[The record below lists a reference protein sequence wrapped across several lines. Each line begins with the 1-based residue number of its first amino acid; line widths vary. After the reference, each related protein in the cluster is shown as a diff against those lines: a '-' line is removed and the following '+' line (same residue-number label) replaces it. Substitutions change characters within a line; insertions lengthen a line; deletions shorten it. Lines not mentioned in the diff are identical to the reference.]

1 MDQIGGLG
9 SVCTTGYMVKNP
21 HYIYYEIAV
30 RVILTFDKLRL
41 DMWYFHCMATQLAKI
56 P

>member
-1 MDQIGGLG
+1 MKYEVLVQCAHLG
-9 SVCTTGYMVKNP
+9 MYMVKNP

-41 DMWYFHCMATQLAKI
+41 DVWYFHCMTTQ
-56 P
+56 